1 MLLELLAT
9 VLCLLLAILVYRLT
23 LHPLA
28 KFPGPKV
35 AAATSLYR
43 AYYDVVKDG
52 GGEML
57 HQLEYLH
64 SAYGT
69 SSVQFYAGNFD

>member
-1 MLLELLAT
+1 MLLEILAT
-9 VLCLLLAILVYRLT
+9 VLCLLIATPIYRLT

-43 AYYDVVKDG
+43 VYYDVVKGG

-64 SAYGT
+64 SVYGT
-69 SSVQFYAGNFD
+69 SSVQFYPGNFD